1 MSCDLLALIIG
12 AICICIINVYL
23 LVNVDGGPSCRNRR
37 QKPEKS
43 VNGKCKHRLVF
54 SCNCQDNRGNV
65 FPIYKCEKC
74 GYEQI
79 GKEHLRLEEYEN

>member
-1 MSCDLLALIIG
+1 MNVSLCYIIVLGIQLLFVVWLLHIG
-12 AICICIINVYL
+12 
-23 LVNVDGGPSCRNRR
+23 CRNRR
-37 QKPEKS
+37 QKPKKS

-54 SCNCQDNRGNV
+54 SRNCQDNRGNV